1 MSKYIINLQLKEYII
16 NLDLPEDKRWIHLLE
31 IYSESLLKIKPI
43 LKKIIDMQLSN
54 YKYFL
59 YPLIK
64 LYKVSGFIK
73 YKKELE
79 SIANFLQIDFEYVLL
94 LQLYYEMNAA
104 CTSIVTKINDSYS
117 MFRTMDWPMEF
128 LKELT
133 VNLIFMKNNEIVCY
147 GTSWVGY
154 IGLLT
159 VTIPNKCCIA
169 INYRRTSLNKYSIF
183 KNMFNCITLSWPI
196 GYLIRDICENS
207 YNLDMIRLLLKKS
220 NLISPC
226 YITISYDIRKP
237 EIIKRDPDSYSIE
250 SGDFVIQ
257 TNCDNDKLEPNILY
271 SIERRNI
278 CKNIIMKKNNLFGS
292 IDELL
297 NLLHIEPVLNSETIY
312 INILNPNQKPI
323 TYI

>member
-1 MSKYIINLQLKEYII
+1 MTEYII
-16 NLDLPEDKRWIHLLE
+16 NLDLPEDKRWIQLLE
-31 IYSESLLKIKPI
+31 IYSDRLMKIKPI
-43 LKKIIDMQLSN
+43 LKQLIEMQLSN
-54 YKYFL
+54 YKYLL

-73 YKKELE
+73 YKRELE
-79 SIANFLQIDFEYVLL
+79 SIARFLEIDFEYVLL

-104 CTSIVTKINDSYS
+104 CTSVVTKISDSYC

-133 VNLIFMKNNEIVCY
+133 VNLIFMKNNKILFY

-159 VTIPNKCCIA
+159 VTIPDKCCIA
-169 INYRRTSLNKYSIF
+169 INYRRTSLSKYGIL
-183 KNMFNCITLSWPI
+183 KNMFNCMTLSWPI
-196 GYLIRDICENS
+196 GYLVRDICENS
-207 YNLDMIRLLLKKS
+207 YNVDMIRLLLKKS

-226 YITISYDIRKP
+226 YITLCYVDRKP
-237 EIIKRDPDSYSIE
+237 EIIKREPDSYSIE

-271 SIERRNI
+271 SIERRTI
-278 CKNIIMKKNNLFGS
+278 CTQVLTEKNNLFETV
-292 IDELL
+292 DELITSL
-297 NLLHIEPVLNSETIY
+297 YTEPILNSETIY
-312 INILNPNQKPI
+312 LNILNPNQKPL

>member
-1 MSKYIINLQLKEYII
+1 MVNSTATSMTYYRGTLNIKKLKSSYCIPP
-16 NLDLPEDKRWIHLLE
+16 LF
-31 IYSESLLKIKPI
+31 
-43 LKKIIDMQLSN
+43 KKVDR
-54 YKYFL
+54 
-59 YPLIK
+59 
-64 LYKVSGFIK
+64 
-73 YKKELE
+73 
-79 SIANFLQIDFEYVLL
+79 SI
-94 LQLYYEMNAA
+94 
-104 CTSIVTKINDSYS
+104 
-117 MFRTMDWPMEF
+117 
-128 LKELT
+128 
-133 VNLIFMKNNEIVCY
+133 
-147 GTSWVGY
+147 
-154 IGLLT
+154 
-159 VTIPNKCCIA
+159 
-169 INYRRTSLNKYSIF
+169 
-183 KNMFNCITLSWPI
+183 
-196 GYLIRDICENS
+196 
-207 YNLDMIRLLLKKS
+207 KKS